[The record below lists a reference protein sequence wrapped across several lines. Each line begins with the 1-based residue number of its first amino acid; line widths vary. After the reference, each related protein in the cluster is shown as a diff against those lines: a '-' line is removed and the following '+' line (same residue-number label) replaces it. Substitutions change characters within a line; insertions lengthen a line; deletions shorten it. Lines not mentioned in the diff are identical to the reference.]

1 MPPVDRANPKRAESS
16 DSRYTVMEFMR
27 EFPDDEACLRWLWQ
41 TRCAVD
47 EEGKRAFCPK
57 CELDRPFHRVSG
69 RPAWD
74 CDYCGYHL
82 HPTAGTIFHKS
93 STSLQLWFYAMFL
106 MSQTRCGISAKQLE
120 RELGV
125 TYKTAWRML
134 NKIRNQLMD
143 ESEDEPLSGE
153 VEADETAIGGKP
165 RQGDIER
172 MRREGEADLSAAG
185 GRWRQAKKTTVF
197 AMVERRGRVRAS
209 VVKGRDADT
218 LKGEIQEHV
227 LPASTIFTDEW
238 PAYHGLDETYRGHH
252 RIRHSEKVYVSGD
265 VHTQT
270 IEGFFGLVK
279 RGINGTYH
287 AVSTKW
293 LQGYLNEF
301 AWRYNRRE
309 DAVPMF
315 YSLVLRAA
323 L

>member
-1 MPPVDRANPKRAESS
+1 MPPVNRANPVRAKSS
-16 DSRYTVMEFMR
+16 DSRYSVMEFMR

-41 TRCAVD
+41 ARCAVD

-106 MSQTRCGISAKQLE
+106 ISQTRCGISAKQLE
-120 RELGV
+120 REIGV

-143 ESEDEPLSGE
+143 EEDDEPLSGE
-153 VEADETAIGGKP
+153 VEADETAMGGRP
-165 RQGDIER
+165 RQGDIAR
-172 MRREGEADLSAAG
+172 LQREGESTLSAAG
-185 GRWRQAKKTTVF
+185 GRWRKRKTTVF
-197 AMVERRGRVRAS
+197 AMVERGGRVRAT
-209 VVKGRDADT
+209 VVPDRGRET
-218 LKGEIQEHV
+218 LQGEIVKFV
-227 LPASTIFTDEW
+227 LPAATIFTDEW
-238 PAYHGLDETYRGHH
+238 PSYHGLDGRFRGHH

-270 IEGFFGLVK
+270 IEGFFGNLK
-279 RGINGTYH
+279 RGISGTHH
-287 AVSTKW
+287 AVSRKW

-301 AWRYNRRE
+301 SWRYNRRE
-309 DAVPMF
+309 DSQAMFLSLIARAV
-315 YSLVLRAA
+315 L
-323 L
+323 

>member
-1 MPPVDRANPKRAESS
+1 MPPVDRANPVRAESS
-16 DSRYTVMEFMR
+16 DSRYSVMEFMR
-27 EFPDDEACLRWLWQ
+27 EFPNDEACLRWLWL
-41 TRCAVD
+41 TKCAVD

-74 CDYCGYHL
+74 CDYCGHHM
-82 HPTAGTIFHKS
+82 HPTANTIFHKS

-106 MSQTRCGISAKQLE
+106 VSQTRCGISAKQLE
-120 RELGV
+120 REIGV

-143 ESEDEPLSGE
+143 ESDGAPLSGD

-165 RQGDIER
+165 RQGDINR
-172 MRREGEADLSAAG
+172 LKREGETDLSAAG
-185 GRWRQAKKTTVF
+185 GRWRNRKTTVF
-197 AMVERRGRVRAS
+197 AAVERGGRVRAT
-209 VVKGRDADT
+209 VVPDRGRET
-218 LKGEIQEHV
+218 LQGEMEKFV

-238 PAYHGLDETYRGHH
+238 PAYYGLDGRYQGHR

-270 IEGFFGLVK
+270 IEGFFGNFK
-279 RGINGTYH
+279 RGLAGTYH
-287 AVSTKW
+287 AVSRKW

-301 AWRYNRRE
+301 TWRYNRRE
-309 DAVPMF
+309 DDRAMFLSLIAQAAV
-315 YSLVLRAA
+315 
-323 L
+323 

>member
-1 MPPVDRANPKRAESS
+1 MPPVNRSNPVRAASS
-16 DSRYTVMEFMR
+16 ESRYSLMEFMR
-27 EFPDDEACLRWLWQ
+27 EFPDDEACLRWLWK
-41 TRCAVD
+41 TRHAVD

-106 MSQTRCGISAKQLE
+106 VSQTRCGISAKQLE

-143 ESEDEPLSGE
+143 EEDAAPLSGE
-153 VEADETAIGGKP
+153 VEMDETAYGGKP
-165 RQGDIER
+165 RASD
-172 MRREGEADLSAAG
+172 DLSNPVKRAE
-185 GRWRQAKKTTVF
+185 WVNETKTSVF
-197 AMVERRGRVRAS
+197 AMVERRGRVRAM
-209 VVKGRDADT
+209 VVPDRSAPT
-218 LKGEIQEHV
+218 LRGAALEYV
-227 LPASTIFTDEW
+227 LPESMIFTDEW
-238 PAYHGLDETYRGHH
+238 PLYKGLASHFAGHR
-252 RIRHSEKVYVSGD
+252 RIKHKAKIYVEGD
-265 VHTQT
+265 THTNT
-270 IEGFFGLVK
+270 VEGFFGNVK
-279 RGINGTYH
+279 TSISGTYH
-287 AVSTKW
+287 AVSRKW

-301 AWRYNRRE
+301 VWRYNRRDDE
-309 DAVPMF
+309 RSMF
-315 YSLVLRAA
+315 LQLATRAA